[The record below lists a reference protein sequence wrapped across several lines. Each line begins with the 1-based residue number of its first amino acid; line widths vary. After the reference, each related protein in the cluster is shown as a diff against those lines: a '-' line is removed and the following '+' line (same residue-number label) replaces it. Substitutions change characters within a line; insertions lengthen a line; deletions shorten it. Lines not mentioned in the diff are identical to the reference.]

1 MKRLNHKAEHKR
13 HLPEPSARLHQ
24 QIGLP
29 ERPAFPNVLPNP
41 HARRIQ
47 IRAKGNDT
55 SIFCRIRFHSLK
67 YSLCILNTPAH
78 SFITMLASSVS
89 VPSSISVFIICNI
102 SLICLYIFKS
112 YICPVKIFLFHNKAP
127 PFLHFRKQ
135 SLLSLRHY
143 NTAVFKNQECT
154 LFFSCTI
161 FSYHFSAAPFS
172 LLLINMISSEV
183 FICKIGVHST

>member
-29 ERPAFPNVLPNP
+29 ERPAFPTFCRIH

-67 YSLCILNTPAH
+67 YSLCILKH
-78 SFITMLASSVS
+78 SGTFIHYNVS
-89 VPSSISVFIICNI
+89 ILCKRSLIPFSVFIICNI

-154 LFFSCTI
+154 LFFSYTKFDKKYRI
-161 FSYHFSAAPFS
+161 SADYRH
-172 LLLINMISSEV
+172 L
-183 FICKIGVHST
+183 FILQLE